1 MTRRRTFLG
10 QALAAVALL
19 ALFAASLTLGPAGP
33 RLPPPLGPL
42 DIVTRLRLYRAVLA
56 ASTGALLGL
65 AGAMIQYATGNPL
78 AAPSILGLPQ
88 GALAAAAAAVI
99 IVGGAPVAP
108 VLAAATLGALAA
120 YAASLALAARG
131 GLTGPGLV
139 VAGVAV
145 SSAATGLAGLLL
157 YVSQARTGVFTPQ
170 LLLGTYAY
178 ATRGD
183 ALLSLSATLV
193 IAAATLPLYRGLDL
207 LSYGDTVAA
216 STGAPPG
223 RIRALAAT
231 AAAAAVAVT
240 IDTAGLVGFIGLIAP
255 NAARSLYGGHPRAAV
270 PGSLLLGATVSLGA
284 DVATRLLAPLLGLG
298 ELPAATA
305 TSLFGGFFL
314 AYLVARGR
322 GS

>member
-1 MTRRRTFLG
+1 VPQASRKTRFL
-10 QALAAVALL
+10 ATAAAVA
-19 ALFAASLTLGPAGP
+19 ALYLSSLTIGPAGLRP
-33 RLPPPLGPL
+33 PPPLGPL
-42 DIVTRLRLYRAVLA
+42 DLVAFLRLYRATLA

-65 AGAMIQYATGNPL
+65 AGALIQYATSNPL
-78 AAPSILGLPQ
+78 AAPTILGLPQ

-99 IVGGAPVAP
+99 ATGGASPAP

-120 YAASLALAARG
+120 YTASVLLAARG

-157 YVSQARTGVFTPQ
+157 YVSQARTGVYTPQ

-183 ALLSLSATLV
+183 ALLSLTAALAL
-193 IAAATLPLYRGLDL
+193 AAATLPLYRGLDL

-223 RIRALAAT
+223 RIRVLAAT

-240 IDTAGLVGFIGLIAP
+240 IDTSGLVGFIGLIAP

-270 PGSLLLGATVSLGA
+270 PGSLLLGAVVSLGA
-284 DVATRLLAPLLGLG
+284 DVATRLLAPMLGLG

-314 AYLVARGR
+314 AYLVARK
-322 GS
+322 S